1 MGLSRNNHPSIPYSK
16 KISFQMLGIIVN
28 PHRNK
33 GMCQEHRNSPDSPI
47 CFPDHMIPDDQG
59 YNNIDFK
66 ALLKL
71 A

>member
-1 MGLSRNNHPSIPYSK
+1 
-16 KISFQMLGIIVN
+16 MLGMIVN

-59 YNNIDFK
+59 YNNVDFK